1 MLKVFEMSVTGLTAL
16 MLGMVMVPMWSGSEP
31 THAATQDDPTISITP
46 TDGIKLNM
54 TPTAGAAGS
63 FGTVTASVAV
73 NTTNITGYTLS
84 MNTETTDTDL
94 KNAKVDY
101 TAHPDQKI
109 TNITASTA
117 QTNFAAN
124 KWGYNVNKNGT
135 YIKGADGTYIP
146 VPNSGS
152 STEDKQIEATEAAGS
167 NTYTFTY
174 GVKANNDLPAGS
186 YNNTIV
192 FSATANALPKYS
204 LTVNFAGSGVSSVK
218 ICLVSGNCSGS
229 DLVGTVSSS
238 GGSVANLTYSDNYYL
253 YPIFASGNE
262 FDSWAK
268 TSGEGTLSSTTDTN
282 PTFTIGNG
290 NGTVTITGKLAMKSL
305 QEATYADCGSTMYD
319 NRSTATYKSIGYT
332 TAEINGL
339 CWMTRNL
346 DLPGGTKLSHADT
359 NVPEGYSTTTA
370 GFTNGDTLPA
380 SSTSGFSSSTTAYV
394 YNSNSTTCGNN
405 SPCYSY
411 YSWRA
416 ATAGYNSTSSSTP
429 VNYDICP
436 SGWRLPTQAELTTLK
451 NSYNTGAK
459 LVGSPFL
466 GVYAGDYYNS
476 QFYDG
481 GSGGYYWSS
490 TADNSFNAYVLF
502 FYSSSAGV
510 SYNNKYNGRSVRC
523 VAQS

>member
-152 STEDKQIEATEAAGS
+152 STEDKQIEATSAAGS

-268 TSGEGTLSSTTDTN
+268 TSGEGSISATDTAN
-282 PTFTIGNG
+282 PYYTIGNG
-290 NGTVTITGKLAMKSL
+290 NATVTVTGKSSKLWF
-305 QEATYADCGSTMYD
+305 QNATSANCGQTMYD
-319 NRSTATYKSIGYT
+319 NRGTDAYKNVAYSTATIGS
-332 TAEINGL
+332 L

-451 NSYNTGAK
+451 NSYSTGAA
-459 LVGSPFL
+459 LTGSPFL
-466 GVYAGDYYNS
+466 GVYAGIYYNS

-481 GSGGYYWSS
+481 GSYGYYWSS
-490 TADNSFNAYVLF
+490 TAGNSYYAYRLYF
-502 FYSSSAGV
+502 DSSDAGV
-510 SYNNKYNGRSVRC
+510 GVNYKVGGYSVRC